1 MQSYESRFVAKILFY
16 YKWARHYV
24 PHIQTGLV
32 SIAEKHFPESGRE
45 NRKAYT
51 AFLTGGV
58 LKDICLIPYLVVR
71 GVFSETGFVIRR
83 SLEHLGVL
91 THFWADPSKAEYLND
106 EDSPEFQNA
115 FIREVDKSKAA
126 ALKVRGVRKRFA
138 AYSEFAKP
146 ASDLYRIFSAADS
159 SRRNPTSG
167 CSILAWRRRYFL
179 WLC

>member
-1 MQSYESRFVAKILFY
+1 MFITNGPGITFLISKPAWS
-16 YKWARHYV
+16 
-24 PHIQTGLV
+24 P
-32 SIAEKHFPESGRE
+32 IAEKRFPESGRE
-45 NRKAYT
+45 NGKAYT

-115 FIREVDKSKAA
+115 FIREVDRSKAA
-126 ALKVRGVRKRFA
+126 ALTVRGVRKRFA

-146 ASDLYRIFSAADS
+146 ASDLYRIFSAADVHGGTPFQVVRS
-159 SRRNPTSG
+159 LPGEDAISCGFVIVETPTKRIRST
-167 CSILAWRRRYFL
+167 
-179 WLC
+179 